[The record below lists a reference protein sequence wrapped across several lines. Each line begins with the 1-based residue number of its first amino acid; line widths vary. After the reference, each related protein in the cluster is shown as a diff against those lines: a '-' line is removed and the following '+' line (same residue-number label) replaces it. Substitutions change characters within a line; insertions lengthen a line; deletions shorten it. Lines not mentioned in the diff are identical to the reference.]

1 MSTNVSIVPGLY
13 SDLNAA
19 VKASEWEKVLTI
31 SNKVLSESPDEQK
44 AFQCKTAA
52 LIHLGKFEDCLHHL
66 KPSRSKF
73 GVEQKFERAYCEYR
87 LNRLAEAL
95 TSLENCDSPR
105 DQELRAQVLYRL
117 ERFNESLALYRS
129 LVRNCAD
136 DYGEE
141 REANMAAACAAR
153 CLFGD
158 AEQLNDADEDEAIK
172 LLARD
177 TYDQLYN
184 VACAL
189 IGRGRLDEAAE
200 TLSEAE
206 RACREALAED
216 DQETLME
223 ELAPIQ
229 FQQAYLAQKTGNQQR
244 QQEARKTYQ
253 SIANAKLADASLLAV
268 CANNLVCANRDQNL
282 FDSKKRIKFA
292 SGDALKQKLTKKQK
306 QAIAMNQCLVY
317 LYSNQGDLCKR
328 SAEQLLKSDPNNE
341 TLALIVAAQLARER
355 TPGGAS
361 GGGVNAS
368 ATNYLES
375 LCAQQPDFVQ
385 TRIALAQL
393 FAQAGSPRQACEA
406 LKQLPP
412 DLLFSDRIVSAVM
425 RLYAS
430 VEDRDA
436 VTEFL
441 ADARRHYSET
451 EPDDE
456 KHKTLLKLSARFE
469 QSGGNYPAAAA
480 LYSELLQLTPNDQ
493 RLIASLVHAYAQ
505 FDPPKAEE
513 TSRLLKETDSLLA
526 LTSGSRVDFDADQLE
541 SSFAFG
547 SKYSAKRAPGPA
559 KSGEKE
565 AAKQAAASPA
575 SAAAAQ

>member
-1 MSTNVSIVPGLY
+1 MSSNVSIVPGLY

-95 TSLENCDSPR
+95 ASLENCDSLR

-153 CLFGD
+153 
-158 AEQLNDADEDEAIK
+158 
-172 LLARD
+172 D

-206 RACREALAED
+206 RTCREALAED

-317 LYSNQGDLCKR
+317 LYSNQ
-328 SAEQLLKSDPNNE
+328 AEQLLKSDPNNE

-361 GGGVNAS
+361 GGGGVNAS

-375 LCAQQPDFVQ
+375 LCAQQPDLVQ

-456 KHKTLLKLSARFE
+456 KHKILLKLSA
-469 QSGGNYPAAAA
+469 
-480 LYSELLQLTPNDQ
+480 
-493 RLIASLVHAYAQ
+493 
-505 FDPPKAEE
+505 
-513 TSRLLKETDSLLA
+513 
-526 LTSGSRVDFDADQLE
+526 
-541 SSFAFG
+541 
-547 SKYSAKRAPGPA
+547 
-559 KSGEKE
+559 
-565 AAKQAAASPA
+565 
-575 SAAAAQ
+575 

>member
-1 MSTNVSIVPGLY
+1 LFRVAKQTPGGAGGSHISFAFFAIIVRTI
-13 SDLNAA
+13 AHQTA
-19 VKASEWEKVLTI
+19 VQCQRFVKPLET
-31 SNKVLSESPDEQK
+31 SPDEQK

-95 TSLENCDSPR
+95 ASLENCDSLR

-158 AEQLNDADEDEAIK
+158 SEQLNDAEEDEAIK

-189 IGRGRLDEAAE
+189 IGRGRLDR
-200 TLSEAE
+200 SGRDAE
-206 RACREALAED
+206 RSERTCREALAED

-229 FQQAYLAQKTGNQQR
+229 FQQAYLAQHPGADSWPPSWLA
-244 QQEARKTYQ
+244 EA
-253 SIANAKLADASLLAV
+253 
-268 CANNLVCANRDQNL
+268 
-282 FDSKKRIKFA
+282 
-292 SGDALKQKLTKKQK
+292 
-306 QAIAMNQCLVY
+306 
-317 LYSNQGDLCKR
+317 
-328 SAEQLLKSDPNNE
+328 
-341 TLALIVAAQLARER
+341 

-361 GGGVNAS
+361 GGGGVNAS

-375 LCAQQPDFVQ
+375 LCAQQPDLVQ

-425 RLYAS
+425 RF
-430 VEDRDA
+430 
-436 VTEFL
+436 FL

-456 KHKTLLKLSARFE
+456 KHKILLKLSARFE

-513 TSRLLKETDSLLA
+513 TFAPIERDRFPA
-526 LTSGSRVDFDADQLE
+526 GSH
-541 SSFAFG
+541 
-547 SKYSAKRAPGPA
+547 
-559 KSGEKE
+559 
-565 AAKQAAASPA
+565 
-575 SAAAAQ
+575 